1 MISHKELDENML
13 NLRPIGLPSPDEIA
27 HYQSEG
33 LDDKNALEYEKAYIA
48 LIEQVK
54 DKSHEEQVKFLM
66 EHMNELRNM
75 VDLFSSTDDFFMFK
89 DNKQDDEI
97 LANILIHRYEY
108 NISVLDD
115 EDCCLSREVMF
126 EAIRRTS
133 DRKVAEELEILRK
146 FKEEHPD
153 EYRRQQEEKLRHC
166 EQLAEEL
173 REALKDVHLTN
184 ENLFDSFK

>member
-33 LDDKNALEYEKAYIA
+33 LDDKNALEYEKAYIS

-97 LANILIHRYEY
+97 LANILIHRYEN

-126 EAIRRTS
+126 EAIRRTN
-133 DRKVAEELEILRK
+133 DRISSEKAAAFKK
-146 FKEEHPD
+146 FIAEHPE

>member
-97 LANILIHRYEY
+97 LANILIHRYEN

>member
-54 DKSHEEQVKFLM
+54 DISHEEQVKFLM

-97 LANILIHRYEY
+97 LANILIHRYEN

-146 FKEEHPD
+146 FKEKHPD

>member
-75 VDLFSSTDDFFMFK
+75 VYLFSSTYDCIFK
-89 DNKQDDEI
+89 IANNECPPSPEVVEKNEDEK
-97 LANILIHRYEY
+97 H
-108 NISVLDD
+108 
-115 EDCCLSREVMF
+115 
-126 EAIRRTS
+126 
-133 DRKVAEELEILRK
+133 
-146 FKEEHPD
+146 
-153 EYRRQQEEKLRHC
+153 
-166 EQLAEEL
+166 
-173 REALKDVHLTN
+173 
-184 ENLFDSFK
+184 

>member
-97 LANILIHRYEY
+97 LANILIHRYEN

-146 FKEEHPD
+146 FEEEHPE
-153 EYRRQQEEKLRHC
+153 EYRRQQEEKLR
-166 EQLAEEL
+166 LAELDGERMRKINKKILECDFIREL
-173 REALKDVHLTN
+173 YK
-184 ENLFDSFK
+184 

>member
-48 LIEQVK
+48 LIEVK

-97 LANILIHRYEY
+97 LANILIHRYEN

-133 DRKVAEELEILRK
+133 DRISSEKAAAFKK
-146 FKEEHPD
+146 FIAEHPE
-153 EYRRQQEEKLRHC
+153 EYRRQQEEKLR
-166 EQLAEEL
+166 QAELDGERMRKINKKILECDFIREL
-173 REALKDVHLTN
+173 YK
-184 ENLFDSFK
+184 

>member
-13 NLRPIGLPSPDEIA
+13 NLRPIGLPSPEEIA

-97 LANILIHRYEY
+97 LANILIHRYEN

-115 EDCCLSREVMF
+115 EDCCLSREGMF

-133 DRKVAEELEILRK
+133 DRKVAEELDAIRK

-153 EYRRQQEEKLRHC
+153 KYRRQQEEKLKHC

>member
-97 LANILIHRYEY
+97 LANILIHRYGN